1 MTESKGINMS
11 NKLKVAILTQP
22 LHNNYGGLLQAYAL
36 KEVLKQRGHEVTII
50 NRRTPTPSKFRLL
63 AHQIKMKLISKTL
76 NPKLQLTEQQK
87 KIISLNTD
95 NFVNQYIPE
104 LSELITSNHGMRNLN
119 NQNFDAYIVGSDQ
132 CWRPIYSPKI
142 ENFFLDFA
150 EHTKNIKRVSYAA
163 SFGTSDWE
171 FNKKQT
177 ETCKKLLKKFDAIS
191 VREKSAISL
200 VQTYLNRS
208 DAVHVLDPT
217 MLLSKD
223 QYNNIIKAQKIEKSP
238 GSLNVYVLDK
248 NPKKEA
254 FISNIEKQ
262 LGLKQ
267 FEVMPKKRIN
277 TDKVI
282 GSNINDFQYP
292 HPASWIK
299 AFEDAEFVITD
310 SFHGTLFS
318 ILYNVPFITLGNK
331 HRGMARFKSLLE
343 TFNLSERLVSDIQS
357 VDIDS
362 LLKMHIDWEDVNET
376 ISSKRNA
383 SLSFLE
389 KALD

>member
-1 MTESKGINMS
+1 MRKQ
-11 NKLKVAILTQP
+11 LKIAILTQP

-36 KEVLKQRGHEVTII
+36 KEILVQRGHNITIVD
-50 NRRTPTPSKFRLL
+50 RRSPTPPTILLL
-63 AHQIKMKLISKTL
+63 AHKIKHKLISKESTSRS
-76 NPKLQLTEQQK
+76 KLTEKQK
-87 KIISLNTD
+87 RIISLNND
-95 NFVNQYIPE
+95 SFINQYIPE
-104 LSELITSNHGMRNLN
+104 LSEPITSDNAMKNLN
-119 NQNFDAYIVGSDQ
+119 KQQFDAYIVGSDQ

-177 ETCKKLLKKFDAIS
+177 KTCKKLLKKFDAIS

-217 MLLSKD
+217 MLLSKE

-248 NPKKEA
+248 NPEKEA
-254 FISNIEKQ
+254 FIADIEKR
-262 LGLKQ
+262 LELEQ
-267 FEVMPKKRIN
+267 FEVMPRKRIKK
-277 TDKVI
+277 DIVS
-282 GSNINDFQYP
+282 GANIIDFQYP
-292 HPASWIK
+292 HPATWLK
-299 AFEDAEFVITD
+299 AFEDAKFVVTD

-331 HRGMARFKSLLE
+331 HRGMARFESLLE
-343 TFNLSERLVSDIQS
+343 TFNLSERLVNDIQS

-362 LLKMHIDWEDVNET
+362 LLKMHIDWEDINEI

-383 SLSFLE
+383 SLSFLK

>member
-1 MTESKGINMS
+1 MKI
-11 NKLKVAILTQP
+11 AILTQP

-36 KEVLKQRGHEVTII
+36 KEILKQRNHDVTIV
-50 NRRTPTPSKFRLL
+50 NRRAPAPSKTRLI
-63 AHQIKMKLISKTL
+63 AHKIKRRLTFKAQNPISK
-76 NPKLQLTEQQK
+76 LTKKQK

-95 NFVNQYIPE
+95 SFVNQYIPE

-119 NQNFDAYIVGSDQ
+119 NQRFDAYIVGSDQ

-142 ENFFLDFA
+142 ENFFLDFV
-150 EHTKNIKRVSYAA
+150 EHTKNVKRVSYAA
-163 SFGTSDWE
+163 SFGTSEWE
-171 FNKKQT
+171 FSDKQT
-177 ETCKKLLKKFDAIS
+177 DTCKKLLKKFDAIS
-191 VREKSAISL
+191 VREKSAINQ

-217 MLLSKD
+217 MLLSKER
-223 QYNNIIKAQKIEKSP
+223 YKNIIKDQKVDKSP
-238 GSLNVYVLDK
+238 GNLNVYVLDK
-248 NPKKEA
+248 TPEKEA
-254 FISNIEKQ
+254 FISNIERA

-267 FEVMPKKRIN
+267 FEIMPKKRIN
-277 TDKVI
+277 KDKVI

-292 HPASWIK
+292 HPASWLK

-331 HRGMARFKSLLE
+331 HRGMARFESLLE
-343 TFNLSERLVSDIQS
+343 TFNLSERLISDVQS

-362 LLKMHIDWEDVNET
+362 LLKKHINWEDVNEI
-376 ISSKRNA
+376 ISSERDA
-383 SLSFLE
+383 SLKFLE